1 VYISRIFNSK
11 EDFIETL
18 MEDLNVKREEIYC
31 VTEDG
36 DVDDYM
42 FVSSED
48 GSFDYSFFYMSGNSG
63 RIIIVEESGVP
74 ITTWEK
80 YINYLDR
87 FVYNNGRQIYAG
99 KSPMTYTKFCDG
111 LKKQL

>member
-1 VYISRIFNSK
+1 MYIDRIFNSR
-11 EDFIETL
+11 EDFIEVL
-18 MEDLNVKREEIYC
+18 MEDLGVKRDEIGC

-36 DVDDYM
+36 DFDDHV
-42 FVSSED
+42 FVSPED

-80 YINYLDR
+80 YINYLDN
-87 FVYNNGRQIYAG
+87 FVADKGRPQYEG
-99 KSPMTYTKFCDG
+99 RSPVSYEKFCAR
-111 LKKQL
+111 LRKR

>member
-80 YINYLDR
+80 YINYLDN
-87 FVYNNGRQIYAG
+87 FVADKGRPQYEG
-99 KSPMTYTKFCDG
+99 RSPVSYEKFCAR
-111 LKKQL
+111 LRKR